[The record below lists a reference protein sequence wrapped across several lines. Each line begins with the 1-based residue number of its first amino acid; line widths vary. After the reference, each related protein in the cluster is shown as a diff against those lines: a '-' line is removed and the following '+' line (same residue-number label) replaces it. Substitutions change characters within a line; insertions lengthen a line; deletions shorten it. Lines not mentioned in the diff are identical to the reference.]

1 MAGKEQKT
9 KQEEFKSEKT
19 QDAETMEE
27 SGEQAQQE
35 KNGSETEEKE
45 PGAKELTAELEKE
58 KERVLRLS
66 AELENYKK
74 RMEKELNQFK
84 KYANESLLKQLL
96 TVIDNLERAIA
107 TAEKESDSES
117 NGLLEGI
124 KMTHDEILKLL
135 KTFSVEPVKAEGEP
149 FDPTYHQAVTQ
160 EETAEYPDN
169 TVVRELQKGYLMH
182 DRLIRPSMVVVSKN
196 SGDNNSEEKTDNDK

>member
-1 MAGKEQKT
+1 MAAKDQKT
-9 KQEEFKSEKT
+9 KEEFKNEKT
-19 QDAETMEE
+19 EDDQAMKEPEE
-27 SGEQAQQE
+27 LYEQEE
-35 KNGSETEEKE
+35 KGSETSEKE
-45 PGAKELTAELEKE
+45 PGANELAVQLEKE

-74 RMEKELNQFK
+74 RMEKELQQFK

-96 TVIDNLERAIA
+96 TVIDNLERAIGS
-107 TAEKESDSES
+107 AENETGKESSA
-117 NGLLEGI
+117 LLEGI

-135 KTFSVEPVKAEGEP
+135 KNFSVEPVKAEGEP

-160 EETAEYPDN
+160 EETDEHPEN
-169 TVVRELQKGYLMH
+169 TVVRELQKGYIMN

-196 SGDNNSEEKTDNDK
+196 SGKNNSEEKTDKNK

>member
-1 MAGKEQKT
+1 MAGKDQKT
-9 KQEEFKSEKT
+9 KDKEFKSEET
-19 QDAETMEE
+19 EETRTMEE
-27 SGEQAQQE
+27 DEQQSKQE
-35 KNGSETEEKE
+35 ENGAEILEEE
-45 PGAKELTAELEKE
+45 LGAKELTAQLEKE

-74 RMEKELNQFK
+74 RMENELKQFK

-96 TVIDNLERAIA
+96 TVIDNFERAIA
-107 TAEKESDSES
+107 STENESNSES

-149 FDPTYHQAVTQ
+149 FDPAYHQAVTQ
-160 EETAEYPDN
+160 EETDEHPEN

-196 SGDNNSEEKTDNDK
+196 SGKNNSEDKAD

>member
-1 MAGKEQKT
+1 MAGKDQKT
-9 KQEEFKSEKT
+9 KDKEFKSEET
-19 QDAETMEE
+19 EETRTMEE
-27 SGEQAQQE
+27 DEQQSKQKE
-35 KNGSETEEKE
+35 NGAETLEEE
-45 PGAKELTAELEKE
+45 LGAKELTAQLEKE

-74 RMEKELNQFK
+74 RMENELKQFK

-96 TVIDNLERAIA
+96 TVIDNFERAIA
-107 TAEKESDSES
+107 STENESNSES

-149 FDPTYHQAVTQ
+149 FDPAYHQAVTQ
-160 EETAEYPDN
+160 EETDEHPEN

-182 DRLIRPSMVVVSKN
+182 DRLIRPSMVVVSKS
-196 SGDNNSEEKTDNDK
+196 SGKNNSEDKAD

>member
-1 MAGKEQKT
+1 MAGKDQKT
-9 KQEEFKSEKT
+9 KEEEFKSEET
-19 QDAETMEE
+19 EETRTMEE
-27 SGEQAQQE
+27 DEQQSE
-35 KNGSETEEKE
+35 REESGSETSEEE
-45 PGAKELTAELEKE
+45 LGATELTARLEKE

-74 RMEKELNQFK
+74 RMENELKQFK

-107 TAEKESDSES
+107 SAENEHNSES

-149 FDPTYHQAVTQ
+149 FDPAYHQAVTQ
-160 EETAEYPDN
+160 EETDEHPEN

-182 DRLIRPSMVVVSKN
+182 DRLIRPSMVVVSKS
-196 SGDNNSEEKTDNDK
+196 SGKNDNEEKTDKDK

>member
-1 MAGKEQKT
+1 MAGKDRKT
-9 KQEEFKSEKT
+9 KEEEFKDEQAQDT
-19 QDAETMEE
+19 QTMEE
-27 SGEQAQQE
+27 PEEYPE
-35 KNGSETEEKE
+35 KEEARSETAEEE
-45 PGAKELTAELEKE
+45 PGVKELTTQLEKE

-74 RMEKELNQFK
+74 RMEKELKQFK

-107 TAEKESDSES
+107 SAESEAENDSK
-117 NGLLEGI
+117 GLLEGI

-160 EETAEYPDN
+160 EETDEHPDN

-196 SGDNNSEEKTDNDK
+196 SGNNNDDKTEKDK